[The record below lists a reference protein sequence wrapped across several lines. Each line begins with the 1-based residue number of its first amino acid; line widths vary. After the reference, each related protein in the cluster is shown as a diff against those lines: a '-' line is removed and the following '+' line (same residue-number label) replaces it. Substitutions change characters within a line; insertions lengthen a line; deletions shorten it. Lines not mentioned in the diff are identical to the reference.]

1 MGRNVVGREPELG
14 ELAGA
19 LEAAAGGSPSV
30 VLVAGDPG
38 IGKSTLVAEAAARC
52 AVPSF
57 VGRCV
62 HVGGDAIALA
72 PLVDL
77 TRQVQRRGDGTAAD
91 LATALQRGGAADV
104 FGLTLQLLGDLGSEG
119 ATLVGFE
126 DLHWAD
132 PGTWDVFDYLARN
145 LVDERVVLVG
155 TYRPDEVSRDVG
167 MRRRVAELARVPI
180 VRRLELRGLD
190 RNAVAVH
197 AASVLGIPPPP
208 SFVDELLRR
217 GQGNPFFTEELA
229 AAHLAGESIP
239 ALLSELLAAD
249 IAALSPAARHVVGA
263 VAAVGRDTDPALL
276 EAVVD
281 VDSATTEAAVR
292 EALDARVLVVEP
304 TTDTYRV
311 RHPLI
316 GEVAYGA
323 LLPTERRRL
332 HRSIADTL
340 RANPR
345 FALTTTDAAGEL
357 AFHLDRA
364 GDEAAAFDALLA
376 AADASES
383 IAPATCVTHL
393 ERAFA
398 LWDAHGGARSTD
410 ERIARM
416 WVAADLLSAV
426 GENRRAADL
435 ARAALALGA
444 PPHGQAWAR
453 ERLGRYLW
461 SDGRMAES
469 VAMYREAAEL
479 AEGADTSMMAP
490 AFAGLGQA
498 DLMFCD
504 FEGAERWSRRALEIA
519 ADDDRAARAMAERVV
534 GVLEAMHGDID
545 GGVAR
550 CRRAVELAEG
560 LHRRS
565 LAVAYLGMLLL
576 DVGRPEEAV
585 QVALDGAAEAQR
597 AGFETSF
604 GAFLNAV
611 AAIGLVRLGRWNDA
625 DVVLGTVAGID
636 PMAVAVVG
644 IVTSA
649 TILAARRG
657 DRERATALAARVR
670 ELTTDAW
677 HEPLVHEAIAEVHLN
692 AREWDAVVDAAERGL
707 SPVGHDVRWPARFA
721 SLLATATVE
730 RTLDALARREDVDA
744 AAVAAELR
752 RRVDAVRSAPGTS
765 GPVAE
770 VDFAVA
776 DAVITRLTGAD
787 AERFAH
793 AAQLAEA
800 LGDPWTAAGMRL
812 HEAEA
817 AAAQGEAARAADA
830 LRAAHERATRLD
842 AKPLLED
849 VDALSRRARI
859 SVEVASVV
867 TLGNDD
873 VARLGLTPREA
884 EVLALLAAG
893 RTNRE
898 IGTELYVSE
907 KTASVHVSNILRK
920 LGVTTRVEAAAVAQ
934 RLGI

>member
-1 MGRNVVGREPELG
+1 MAQNVVGREPQLAELTN
-14 ELAGA
+14 AV
-19 LEAAAGGSPSV
+19 AAAADGTASV

-38 IGKSTLVAEAAARC
+38 IGKSTLIAEAVRRTG
-52 AVPSF
+52 VPAF

-72 PLVDL
+72 PIVDL
-77 TRQVQRRGDGTAAD
+77 VRQVQRRGDGAAD
-91 LATALQRGGAADV
+91 TLATALQRGGVADV
-104 FGLTLQLLGDLGSEG
+104 FGLTLQLLGDLGCAEPV
-119 ATLVGFE
+119 LVGFE

-155 TYRPDEVSRDVG
+155 TYRPDEVSRDVA
-167 MRRRVAELARVPI
+167 MRRRVAELARVPV
-180 VRRLELRGLD
+180 VRRLDLVGLD

-263 VAAVGRDTDPALL
+263 VAAVGRDTDPMLL
-276 EAVVD
+276 EAIVD
-281 VDSATTEAAVR
+281 ADGAATETAVR
-292 EALDARVLVVEP
+292 EALDARLLVVEP

-316 GEVAYGA
+316 GEVAYAA

-340 RANPR
+340 RDDPR
-345 FALTTTDAAGEL
+345 LALTSNDAAGEL

-383 IAPATCVTHL
+383 IAPATCLTHL

-398 LWDAHGGARSTD
+398 LWDAHGGGRSTE

-416 WVAADLLSAV
+416 WVAADLVSAV
-426 GENRRAADL
+426 GDNRRAAEL
-435 ARAALALGA
+435 AREALSMGT
-444 PPHGQAWAR
+444 PPHGPAWGR

-461 SDGRMAES
+461 SDGHMAES
-469 VAMYREAAEL
+469 VAMYREAAAL
-479 AEGADTSMMAP
+479 AEGADVPMMAP
-490 AFAGLGQA
+490 AFAGLAQA

-504 FEGAERWSRRALEIA
+504 FEGAERWSRRALEVAAEDDHIA
-519 ADDDRAARAMAERVV
+519 RSMAERVA
-534 GVLEAMHGDID
+534 GVLQAMHGDLD

-550 CRRAVELAEG
+550 CRTSIELAEG
-560 LHRRS
+560 LHRRALS
-565 LAVAYLGMLLL
+565 VAYLGMLLL
-576 DVGRPEEAV
+576 DVGRPEVAV

-604 GAFLNAV
+604 GAFLTAV
-611 AAIGLVRLGRWNDA
+611 AAIGLVRLGRWDDA
-625 DVVLGTVAGID
+625 DVVLGTVAGVD
-636 PMAVAVVG
+636 PMAIAVVG

-649 TILAARRG
+649 TMLAARRG
-657 DRERATALAARVR
+657 DRERATALAARADA
-670 ELTTDAW
+670 LTTDAW
-677 HEPLVHEAIAEVHLN
+677 HEPLVREAVAEVHLN
-692 AREWDAVVDAAERGL
+692 AREWDEVLQIAERAL
-707 SPVGHDVRWPARFA
+707 SPGDHEVRWPARFA
-721 SLLATATVE
+721 ALLATATVE
-730 RTLDALARREDVDA
+730 RALDARARREEVDA
-744 AAVAAELR
+744 EAVAAQLR
-752 RRVDAVRSAPGTS
+752 RRVDELREAPGTA
-765 GPVAE
+765 GPVAIL
-770 VDFAVA
+770 DFAVA
-776 DAVITRLTGAD
+776 DAIITRLTGAD
-787 AERFAH
+787 ADRFSH
-793 AAQLAEA
+793 AAHLADE
-800 LGDPWTAAGMRL
+800 LGDPWTAATMRV
-812 HEAEA
+812 HEADA
-817 AAAQGEAARAADA
+817 AAARGEAARAAEA
-830 LRAAHERATRLD
+830 LRKAYTDATSLG

-849 VDALSRRARI
+849 IDALSRRARI
-859 SVEVASVV
+859 SVEAASAPV
-867 TLGNDD
+867 LGNDD

-884 EVLALLAAG
+884 EVLVLVAAG